1 VETVDRTRGHHD
13 RRRNDES
20 RFGDDRWP
28 RGHQHATAHEQRHA
42 QQEDCAKPHDPHLL
56 ESPTGGGLNLFWF
69 ALSLAAAVTQAA
81 QFAVLKGRARDISPV
96 VIVAWTQL
104 VAFLGWVGFFV
115 VTGHEFVRPGRAWP
129 ALVASVVLVTA
140 MSGLLARASA
150 RGDISVVGPVYA
162 LSPIFTVVPDAVLS
176 GTLPTPLGFVGVALA
191 VAGTIGLSRGAASG
205 GTLRGLFRRRDALDA
220 LLSAMFLGVL
230 SAVDRW
236 GALALGPPSYLVC
249 SHGGTATANLVL
261 SLLVARRSLRASVSQ
276 RNLVTVL
283 SHGVL
288 GFTGTAMQTSALTM
302 APASYVNA
310 VRRLSGLIAVILG
323 GTLFREAE
331 TGRRLMAAALACV
344 GAVCLLLAR

>member
-1 VETVDRTRGHHD
+1 
-13 RRRNDES
+13 
-20 RFGDDRWP
+20 
-28 RGHQHATAHEQRHA
+28 
-42 QQEDCAKPHDPHLL
+42 
-56 ESPTGGGLNLFWF
+56 
-69 ALSLAAAVTQAA
+69 
-81 QFAVLKGRARDISPV
+81 VLKGRARDISPV

-104 VAFLGWVGFFV
+104 VAFLGWVGFFLI
-115 VTGHEFVRPGRAWP
+115 TGHGFVRPRTAWP

-176 GTLPTPLGFVGVALA
+176 ATLPTPLGFVGIALA

-220 LLSAMFLGVL
+220 LLSAMFLGLL

-236 GALALGPPSYLVC
+236 GALALGAPSYLVC
-249 SHGGTATANLVL
+249 SHGGTAAANLML
-261 SLLVARRSLRASVSQ
+261 SLAVARPSLFASVER

-288 GFTGTAMQTSALTM
+288 GFTGTGMQTSALTM

-323 GTLFREAE
+323 GTLFREAD
-331 TGRRLMAAALACV
+331 TGRRLLAAALACL
-344 GAVCLLLAR
+344 GALCLLLAH